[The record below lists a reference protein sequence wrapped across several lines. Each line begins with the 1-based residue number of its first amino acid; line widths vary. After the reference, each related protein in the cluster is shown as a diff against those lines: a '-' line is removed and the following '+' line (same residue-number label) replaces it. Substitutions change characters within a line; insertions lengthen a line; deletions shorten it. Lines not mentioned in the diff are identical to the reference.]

1 MMKKL
6 ALVAVAMAFA
16 VPAFAHKQNT
26 PPPTTTNVT
35 VNGTNDAQSF
45 GIANS
50 GLNYV
55 SGSSSKNKKDN
66 KGGSI
71 STGAANASSAVVTD
85 VNGVMV
91 TGGKSNVS
99 VGVGGSNDVLSVAGS
114 NSGLN
119 AVSGNGSVSTG
130 AAGAHSF
137 VGSSI
142 NTVVVN

>member
-1 MMKKL
+1 MKKL
-6 ALVAVAMAFA
+6 ALVAVALAFA
-16 VPAFAHKQNT
+16 IPAFAIAPKT
-26 PPPTTTNVT
+26 PPVTTTNVT
-35 VNGTNDAQSF
+35 VSGTNDAQSF
-45 GIANS
+45 AIANS

-55 SGSSSKNKKDN
+55 SGSPSKSKKQD
-66 KGGSI
+66 KGGTI
-71 STGAANASSAVVTD
+71 GTGAANASSAVVTD

-91 TGGKSNVS
+91 TGGKSNVN
-99 VGVGGSNDVLSVAGS
+99 VVVGGSNDVLSVAGS

-119 AVSGNGSVSTG
+119 AVSGNGTIGTG